1 MKTVGVLLLLVGS
14 AAALRVDSSKD
25 RPVTKVVNLLKDM
38 QAQLE
43 KEASQDEELY
53 DQMVC
58 WCETNEKDKTKAIE
72 IANQMIKDFTAAI
85 EESAAKNSQ
94 LTTEV
99 AGLKSEIAKN
109 TKALDEAG
117 ALREKESAEFN
128 TDEKDAIASIESLK
142 GAVVTLGKH

>member
-1 MKTVGVLLLLVGS
+1 MMRTTVFLLFVMAGS
-14 AAALRVDSSKD
+14 ASALRVESAKD

-43 KEASQDEELY
+43 EEASKDEELY
-53 DQMVC
+53 DKLVC

-99 AGLKSEIAKN
+99 EGLNAEIA
-109 TKALDEAG
+109 
-117 ALREKESAEFN
+117 
-128 TDEKDAIASIESLK
+128 
-142 GAVVTLGKH
+142 